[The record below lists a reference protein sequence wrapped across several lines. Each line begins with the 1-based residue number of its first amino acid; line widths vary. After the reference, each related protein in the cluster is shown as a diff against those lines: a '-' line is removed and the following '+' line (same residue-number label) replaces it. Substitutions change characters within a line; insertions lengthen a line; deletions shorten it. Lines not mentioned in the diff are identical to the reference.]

1 VLDLEAGDGI
11 RLSGLDA
18 GAPGGFAS
26 GEPLSDA
33 PLAPS
38 SPDTMIGIVGA
49 GISGLSLGVFLEA
62 RGVEH
67 EILEASDRTGGV
79 IWSSLHDGR
88 VLDHGPQRTRVTPP
102 VAEMI
107 RILGLGD
114 RMVQVPPDI
123 PLFVYRRGK
132 LRQVPFRP
140 GDLLRTDL
148 LTARGKL
155 RLLLEPFTGP
165 YLRGETV
172 GDFLTRKFGREAYE
186 GVMGPLFGGLYGS
199 DPGEMYVRHSLA
211 ETMGSFGVSKS
222 IMGGFLLG
230 RFNRTATPAATSFVD
245 GMQEFTDAM
254 EARVRSRLHLGTGS
268 VGLRPEESAPAAATA
283 AAGDVTGAA
292 GAGWIVTTEGGEER
306 RYDQVVLTIP
316 AEPAAGL
323 LEAVAPEAAARL
335 RHLRYN
341 RLAMVHMVGDDCG
354 LHGLGYQVGY
364 GEGLRTRGVTWNAS
378 ALGRPGVYT
387 AFLGGARDPAMLERT
402 DEEIGEAART
412 EFEAVTGCR
421 TRVVAVTRTRV
432 PSWDR
437 TWEALEGLELPAGLH
452 LCTNYESR
460 VGIPG
465 RLARA
470 RGLAATLAASA
481 GAGAAAGASS

>member
-1 VLDLEAGDGI
+1 MGSAHPPPAFAPWTPRAVRPAI
-11 RLSGLDA
+11 RAVSH
-18 GAPGGFAS
+18 PRI
-26 GEPLSDA
+26 
-33 PLAPS
+33 S
-38 SPDTMIGIVGA
+38 SPAPMIGIVGA
-49 GISGLSLGVFLEA
+49 GLSGLSLSVFLDA

-67 EILEASDRTGGV
+67 EVLEAGERVGGV
-79 IWSSLHDGR
+79 IRSARVEGR
-88 VLDHGPQRTRVTPP
+88 LLDFGPQRTRVTPP

-107 RILGLGD
+107 RLLELGE

-123 PLFVYRRGK
+123 PLFVYRRGR

-148 LTARGKL
+148 LTVGGKL
-155 RLLLEPFTGP
+155 RLLLEPLRGP
-165 YLRGETV
+165 YRRDETV
-172 GDFLTRKFGREAYE
+172 GAFLTRKFGREAYE

-199 DPGEMYVRHSLA
+199 DPAEMYVRHSLA

-222 IMGGFLLG
+222 IMGGFLMG
-230 RFNRTATPAATSFVD
+230 RFNRAATPPATSFIE

-254 EARVRSRLHLGTGS
+254 ADRVRGRVRLGTGAAA
-268 VGLRPEESAPAAATA
+268 LRPADPEDRGPE
-283 AAGDVTGAA
+283 G
-292 GAGWIVTTEGGEER
+292 GWVVTTSSGEER
-306 RYDQVVLTIP
+306 RYDRVVVTTP
-316 AEPAAGL
+316 AEDAARL
-323 LEAVAPEAAARL
+323 LEPVAPEAAARL
-335 RHLRYN
+335 RTLRYN
-341 RLAMVHMVGDDCG
+341 RLAMVHLVGDDCG

-364 GEGLRTRGVTWNAS
+364 GEKLRTRGVTWNAS

-387 AFLGGARDPAMLERT
+387 AFLGGARDPAMLER
-402 DEEIGEAART
+402 DDAEIGEVART

-421 TRVVAVTRTRV
+421 TRVVSVTRTRV

-437 TWEALEGLELPAGLH
+437 SWTALEGLELPAGLE

-470 RGLAATLAASA
+470 RSLATALAAS
-481 GAGAAAGASS
+481 GGSPQPGEGAATSRGNAFRQ

>member
-1 VLDLEAGDGI
+1 
-11 RLSGLDA
+11 
-18 GAPGGFAS
+18 
-26 GEPLSDA
+26 
-33 PLAPS
+33 
-38 SPDTMIGIVGA
+38 MIGIVGA
-49 GISGLSLGVFLEA
+49 GITGLSLGVFLDA
-62 RGVEH
+62 RGVDYEV
-67 EILEASDRTGGV
+67 LESTGRSGGV
-79 IWSSLHDGR
+79 IRSSAPEGR

-123 PLFVYRRGK
+123 PLFVFRRGK

-148 LTARGKL
+148 LTVGGKL

-165 YLRGETV
+165 YRRGETV
-172 GDFLTRKFGREAYE
+172 GEFLTRKFGREAYE

-222 IMGGFLLG
+222 IMGGFLMG
-230 RFNRTATPAATSFVD
+230 RFNRAATPPATSFVN

-254 EARVRSRLHLGTGS
+254 AAKVGERLHLGCGAI
-268 VGLRPEESAPAAATA
+268 GLRPAEPGGAPGG
-283 AAGDVTGAA
+283 AGGLGEMGEKGAPGGRGEM
-292 GAGWIVTTEGGEER
+292 GASGWIVTTQAGDER
-306 RYDQVVLTIP
+306 RYDQVVITIP
-316 AEPAAGL
+316 AEPAAAL
-323 LEAVAPEAAARL
+323 LAPVSEETAQRL
-335 RHLRYN
+335 DHLRYN
-341 RLAMVHMVGDDCG
+341 RLAMVHMVGECD

-378 ALGRPGVYT
+378 ALGRDGVYT
-387 AFLGGARDPAMLERT
+387 AFLGGARDPGMLERT
-402 DEEIGEAART
+402 DEEIGETART

-421 TRVVAVTRTRV
+421 ARVVAVNRTRV

-437 TWEALEGLELPAGLH
+437 SWEALEGMELPAGLH

-470 RGLAATLAASA
+470 RGLAAALAAGS
-481 GAGAAAGASS
+481 GAT

>member
-1 VLDLEAGDGI
+1 
-11 RLSGLDA
+11 
-18 GAPGGFAS
+18 
-26 GEPLSDA
+26 
-33 PLAPS
+33 
-38 SPDTMIGIVGA
+38 MIGIVGA
-49 GISGLSLGVFLEA
+49 GITGLSLSVFLDA

-67 EILEASDRTGGV
+67 EILEAAGRTGGV
-79 IWSSLHDGR
+79 IRSSSHEGR
-88 VLDHGPQRTRVTPP
+88 ILDHGPQRTRVSPP

-123 PLFVYRRGK
+123 PLFVFRRGK

-148 LTARGKL
+148 LTTRGKL

-165 YLRGETV
+165 YRQGETV
-172 GDFLTRKFGREAYE
+172 GAFLTRKFGREAYE

-230 RFNRTATPAATSFVD
+230 RFNRAATPPATSFVN

-254 EARVRSRLHLGTGS
+254 EARVRDRLHLGMGAVGVRPMDQGPGPGS
-268 VGLRPEESAPAAATA
+268 LGEMPE
-283 AAGDVTGAA
+283 
-292 GAGWIVTTEGGEER
+292 AGWVVTTERGEER
-306 RYDQVVLTIP
+306 HYDQVVVTIP
-316 AEPAAGL
+316 ADPAADL
-323 LEAVAPEAAARL
+323 LEGVAPDAAARL
-335 RHLRYN
+335 RHLHYN
-341 RLAMVHMVGDDCG
+341 RLAMVHMVGDDG
-354 LHGLGYQVGY
+354 DLHGLGYQVAY

-378 ALGRPGVYT
+378 ALGRRGVYT

-402 DEEIGEAART
+402 DEEIGEVART

-421 TRVVAVTRTRV
+421 TQVVAVTRTRV

-437 TWEALEGLELPAGLH
+437 SWEALEGLDLPPGLH

-470 RGLAATLAASA
+470 RGLAATLAG
-481 GAGAAAGASS
+481 GAGAAAESSS

>member
-1 VLDLEAGDGI
+1 
-11 RLSGLDA
+11 
-18 GAPGGFAS
+18 
-26 GEPLSDA
+26 
-33 PLAPS
+33 
-38 SPDTMIGIVGA
+38 MIGIVGA
-49 GISGLSLGVFLEA
+49 GITGLSLGVFLDA
-62 RGVEH
+62 RGVDYEV
-67 EILEASDRTGGV
+67 LESTGRSGGV
-79 IWSSLHDGR
+79 IRSSAPEGR

-107 RILGLGD
+107 RILGLED

-123 PLFVYRRGK
+123 PLFVFRRGK

-148 LTARGKL
+148 LTVGGKL
-155 RLLLEPFTGP
+155 RLLFEPFTGP
-165 YLRGETV
+165 YRRGETV
-172 GDFLTRKFGREAYE
+172 GEFLTRKFGREAYE

-230 RFNRTATPAATSFVD
+230 RFNRAATPPATSFVN

-254 EARVRSRLHLGTGS
+254 AAKVGDRLHLGLGAI
-268 VGLRPEESAPAAATA
+268 GLRPAEPAHAP
-283 AAGDVTGAA
+283 
-292 GAGWIVTTEGGEER
+292 GWIVTTQAGDER
-306 RYDQVVLTIP
+306 HYDQVVITIP
-316 AEPAAGL
+316 AEPAAAL
-323 LEAVAPEAAARL
+323 LAPVSEETARRL
-335 RHLRYN
+335 DHLRYN
-341 RLAMVHMVGDDCG
+341 RLAMVHMVGECD

-378 ALGRPGVYT
+378 ALGRDGVYT
-387 AFLGGARDPAMLERT
+387 AFLGGARDPGMLERT
-402 DEEIGEAART
+402 DEEIGETART

-421 TRVVAVTRTRV
+421 ARVVGVNRTRV

-437 TWEALEGLELPAGLH
+437 SWEALEGLELPEGLH

-465 RLARA
+465 RLGRT
-470 RGLAATLAASA
+470 RGLAAALAA
-481 GAGAAAGASS
+481 GPGAA

>member
-1 VLDLEAGDGI
+1 
-11 RLSGLDA
+11 
-18 GAPGGFAS
+18 
-26 GEPLSDA
+26 
-33 PLAPS
+33 
-38 SPDTMIGIVGA
+38 MIGIVGA
-49 GISGLSLGVFLEA
+49 GITGLSLGVFLEA

-79 IWSSLHDGR
+79 IRSSLHEGR

-107 RILGLGD
+107 RILGLDD
-114 RMVQVPPDI
+114 RMVQVPLDI

-165 YLRGETV
+165 YRQGETV

-230 RFNRTATPAATSFVD
+230 RFNRSATPPATSFVD

-254 EARVRSRLHLGTGS
+254 EARVRNRLRVATGAA
-268 VGLRPEESAPAAATA
+268 GLRPEGPAPGTDAARE
-283 AAGDVTGAA
+283 GA
-292 GAGWIVTTEGGEER
+292 GASWVVTTDRGEER

-316 AEPAAGL
+316 ADPAADL

-335 RHLRYN
+335 RHLHYN
-341 RLAMVHMVGDDCG
+341 RLAMVHMVGDDG
-354 LHGLGYQVGY
+354 DLHGLGYQVGY

-378 ALGRPGVYT
+378 ALGRRGVYT
-387 AFLGGARDPAMLERT
+387 AFLGGARDPAMLERP
-402 DEEIGEAART
+402 DEEIGEVART

-437 TWEALEGLELPAGLH
+437 TWEALEGLELPPGLH

-470 RGLAATLAASA
+470 RGLAATLAAST
-481 GAGAAAGASS
+481 GAAAGSST